1 MATSRLSPWRR
12 WLLLIALCGPLG
24 LAAGPGH
31 AQARFEGEGRIVA
44 VDETQGTVTLDH
56 GLIAGLMP
64 AMRMTFPVQPG
75 VPL

>member
-1 MATSRLSPWRR
+1 VIT
-12 WLLLIALCGPLG
+12 LCGPLC
-24 LAAGPGH
+24 LAASPGH